1 MLIEDG
7 MTACEVRLLKRG
19 QEGAERED
27 IANYTGHITQT
38 KQYRTEQH
46 KRRSGTEREGQA
58 SEVESE
64 NRAEGISA
72 CDDYMVVFLQSNLW
86 SIVQVFL
93 IVLKRKGV

>member
-1 MLIEDG
+1 MDRKAWKGKILQ
-7 MTACEVRLLKRG
+7 TT
-19 QEGAERED
+19 
-27 IANYTGHITQT
+27 NYITQT

-58 SEVESE
+58 GEVESE

-72 CDDYMVVFLQSNLW
+72 CDEYMVVFLQSNLW

-93 IVLKRKGV
+93 IVLRVCN

>member
-1 MLIEDG
+1 MDRKAWKGKILQ
-7 MTACEVRLLKRG
+7 TT
-19 QEGAERED
+19 
-27 IANYTGHITQT
+27 NYITQT

-72 CDDYMVVFLQSNLW
+72 CDEYMVVFLQSNLK

-93 IVLKRKGV
+93 TVLKWKGV